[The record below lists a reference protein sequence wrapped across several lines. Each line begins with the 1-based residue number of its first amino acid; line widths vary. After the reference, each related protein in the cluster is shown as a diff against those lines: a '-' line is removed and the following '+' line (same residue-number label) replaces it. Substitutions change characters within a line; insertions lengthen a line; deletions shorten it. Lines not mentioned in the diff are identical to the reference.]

1 MECIMQ
7 ISRGGAFLA
16 ERRAIAK
23 ASRQEQAFFDQHRK
37 KTRVAGMKY
46 MRERRSEAHL
56 GQRSNWKLD
65 HMGLVRHCKNL
76 GVYSYVRQKA
86 IELF

>member
-1 MECIMQ
+1 
-7 ISRGGAFLA
+7 
-16 ERRAIAK
+16 
-23 ASRQEQAFFDQHRK
+23 
-37 KTRVAGMKY
+37 MKY